1 MKTSAALLLVA
12 MAVTATG
19 CAKTAKPSADA
30 CHMGLYRMADG
41 SILDLTPTT
50 DGPLRWR
57 RMDGTT
63 GRLSQKDGAWVST
76 MGWSED
82 RTDGKR
88 FTLGPCGVGRITV
101 DGVPGQRQ
109 SFDVTETTF
118 QSGDV
123 TLAGRLVLPKG
134 SGPVPITVLVH
145 GSEDYSAR
153 DFSADQRMLP
163 AGGVGVF
170 VYDKRGTGG
179 STGKYTQDFD
189 LLSDD
194 AVAAVKEAR
203 RLAGAR
209 AGRLGLRGASQG
221 GWVAPYAATK
231 TRVDYVIAA
240 YGMTV
245 SPLEENR
252 SETIQD
258 LAMKGYG
265 PDIQA
270 KGGEVADAAGEV
282 IAQGFQGGYEPLLAL
297 KEKYGKEAWFKDLG
311 GEFTGQLVKYPPFA
325 LRIVGPM
332 IDKGTSWR
340 YRPLDVLRKVDVPM
354 LWIVA
359 AEDTAAPPEQTLKD
373 LAMLTGE
380 GRPITTLV
388 FPGTDHGIVAFDT
401 AKDGDRIRTRYA
413 AGYFDLTR
421 DYAADG
427 VLRGPYGNAKVA
439 AAGAMQ

>member
-1 MKTSAALLLVA
+1 MKTPAVLLLSA
-12 MAVTATG
+12 FALTAAG
-19 CAKTAKPSADA
+19 CAKTDKPSPGA
-30 CHMGLYRMADG
+30 CHIGLYRMADG
-41 SILDLTPTT
+41 SILDLAPTT

-63 GRLSQKDGAWVST
+63 GRLTEQDGAWTST
-76 MGWSED
+76 IGWSD
-82 RTDGKR
+82 RKDAKR
-88 FTLGPCGVGRITV
+88 FDLGACGDGRIMV
-101 DGVPGQRQ
+101 DGAAGQLQ
-109 SFDVTETTF
+109 AFDVTETTF

-134 SGPVPITVLVH
+134 AGPVPIMVLVH

-153 DFSADQRMLP
+153 TFSADQRMMP
-163 AGGVGVF
+163 ASGVGVF

-179 STGKYTQDFD
+179 STGKYTQNFD
-189 LLSDD
+189 QLSDD
-194 AVAAVKEAR
+194 AAAAANEAR

-209 AGRLGLRGASQG
+209 TGRIGFRGASQG
-221 GWVAPYAATK
+221 GWIAPLAATK
-231 TRVDYVIAA
+231 TKVDYVIAA

-245 SPLEENR
+245 SPLAENR

-282 IAQGFQGGYEPLLAL
+282 IAQGFQGGYERITEL
-297 KEKYGKEAWFKDLG
+297 KKQYGREPWFKDLG
-311 GEFTGQLVKYPPFA
+311 GEFTGQIVKNPPFA
-325 LRIVGPM
+325 LRIVGPV

-340 YRPLDVLRKVDVPM
+340 HRPLDVLRKVDVPM

-373 LAMLTGE
+373 LATLTAE
-380 GRPITTLV
+380 GRPITTVL
-388 FPGTDHGIVAFDT
+388 FPGTDHGIIAFET
-401 AKDGDRIRTRYA
+401 AKDGERVQTRYA
-413 AGYFDLTR
+413 DGYFDLTR

>member
-1 MKTSAALLLVA
+1 MKASAVLLLA
-12 MAVTATG
+12 AFAVTAAG
-19 CAKTAKPSADA
+19 CAKTKAPPGA
-30 CHMGLYRMADG
+30 CHIGLYRMADG
-41 SILDLTPTT
+41 SILDLSPTT

-63 GRLSQKDGAWVST
+63 GRLTQKDGVWVNT
-76 MGWSED
+76 TGWSDD
-82 RTDGKR
+82 RKDGKR
-88 FTLGPCGVGRITV
+88 FDLGACGAGRITV
-101 DGVPGQRQ
+101 DGVAGQLQ
-109 SFDVTETTF
+109 TFDVTDTTF

-163 AGGVGVF
+163 ASGVGVF

-179 STGKYTQDFD
+179 STGKYTQNFD
-189 LLSDD
+189 QLSDD

-203 RLAGAR
+203 RLAGPR

-282 IAQGFQGGYEPLLAL
+282 LAQGFQGGYERIAEL
-297 KEKYGKEAWFKDLG
+297 KKKYGKEPWFKDLE
-311 GEFTGQLVKYPPFA
+311 GEFTGQVVKNPPFA
-325 LRIVGPM
+325 LRIIGPM

-359 AEDTAAPPEQTLKD
+359 AKDTSAPPEQTLKD
-373 LAMLTGE
+373 LATLSAE
-380 GRPITTLV
+380 GGPITTVV
-388 FPGTDHGIVAFDT
+388 FPDTEHGIIAFDT
-401 AKDGDRIRTRYA
+401 AKDGERTRTRYA